1 MAPTPS
7 EMFSDRSGTAVIDR
21 FEEYKESLTKAFQRA
36 DEGVDVFVRGEGIVK
51 NARPSQVSKAEHERR
66 MATLE
71 TLTKSLTPDQLA
83 AIDNDVAALRD
94 TLAKDWQ
101 AGFPENGTFPAWT
114 PGPQLAPINVE
125 APAKMLV
132 PRQTPLVNTVPR
144 DNTGKGSALQFRRIL
159 GWTNSGVG
167 GLPDILPF
175 MSSEFPS
182 TSPPQQPLPQF
193 GGLSS
198 TTGTVSSGLGLRRG
212 QKITYAADSKVINY
226 TELGMSDSVSFKSQF
241 IGQGYQDI
249 RQLSATSLLW
259 AHKMGEERGL
269 LYGRGVTANGYTGP
283 VSTPAAP
290 TTATATTGGS
300 IAAATYFVTVT
311 AVAGGGESVPATA
324 ASQITTGAAST
335 ITVTF
340 PALPSGATGWNIY
353 IGTASQTAGPFFFQ
367 IFVPAGYA
375 SWTLTSYTSTGTTL
389 NTLATTLDTTA
400 HPFGYD
406 GFLTILLNPS
416 VSGYVATY
424 VAASTAAATVN
435 SVGGNTL
442 IGGTAPPAVGDGPWQ
457 TAFQALYGA
466 ATEPGNYGM
475 ATVAGTGT
483 WPYNAGTAYGQKL
496 LADPDVIYLDG
507 AIRKAFGD
515 FVRRSAGGATAFRV
529 MYDASD
535 ALGGTQVGALVNGVA
550 NQVTGK
556 MVDLTVHP
564 YMPPG
569 ASFIWSKTLPVPD
582 SQVANTF
589 VVQNVCDYVMYP
601 WPEIQYTYDAS
612 TYQLGTLVP
621 YAPAWSGAIVGLLP

>member
-1 MAPTPS
+1 MAPKPS
-7 EMFSDRSGTAVIDR
+7 ELFSDRSGVAVLER
-21 FEEYKESLTKAFQRA
+21 FEEYKAELTKSIQRA
-36 DEGVDVFVRGEGIVK
+36 DEGVDVFVKGEGIRK
-51 NARPSQVSKAEHERR
+51 NARPSQASRAEHERR

-71 TLTKSLTPDQLA
+71 TLTKGLTQDQLA
-83 AIDNDVAALRD
+83 AIDSDVAALRD

-101 AGFPENGTFPAWT
+101 QGFPENGSFPSWT
-114 PGPQLAPINVE
+114 PGPQLAPIDLE
-125 APAKMLV
+125 GPAKMLV
-132 PRQTPLVNTVPR
+132 PRQTKLVNEVPR
-144 DNTGKGSALQFRRIL
+144 ENNGKGSAVQFRRIL

-167 GLPDILPF
+167 GVPDILPF
-175 MSSEFPS
+175 MSSEFPT

-193 GGLSS
+193 GGNSS
-198 TTGTVSSGLGLRRG
+198 TSGTVTNGLALRRG
-212 QKITYAADSKVINY
+212 QKITYAADSKTVTY
-226 TELGMSDSVSFKSQF
+226 MELGLSDSVSFKAQF
-241 IGQGYQDI
+241 VGQGYQDI

-259 AHKMGEERGL
+259 AHKMGEERAL
-269 LYGRGVTANGYTGP
+269 LYGRGLTTNGYTGA
-283 VSTPAAP
+283 VSTPATP

-324 ASQITTGAAST
+324 ASQVTTGATST

-340 PALPSGATGWNIY
+340 PALPSGATGWNIWV
-353 IGTASQTAGPFFFQ
+353 GTASQTAGPFFFQ
-367 IFVPAGYA
+367 LFVPAGYA
-375 SWTLTSYTSTGTTL
+375 SWTLTSYTNSGTTL
-389 NTLATTLDTTA
+389 NNLATTLDTSA
-400 HPFGYD
+400 NPFAYD

-416 VSGYVATY
+416 VSGYVGTY
-424 VAASTAAATVN
+424 LAASTAAATLN

-457 TAFQALYGA
+457 TAFAALYGA
-466 ATEPGNYGM
+466 STEPGNYGM

-483 WPYNAGTAYGQKL
+483 WPYNQGTAYGSKL
-496 LADPDVIYLDG
+496 LADPDVVYVDG

-515 FVRRSAGGATAFRV
+515 FVRKSSGGSTAFRI
-529 MYDASD
+529 MYSAADVANGS
-535 ALGGTQVGALVNGVA
+535 QVGAIVTGLA
-550 NQVTGK
+550 NQTTGK
-556 MVDLTVHP
+556 MVDLEVHP

-582 SQVANTF
+582 SEVSNTF
-589 VVQNVCDYVMYP
+589 AVRNVCDYVMYP